1 MPRTVEKLKQSQI
14 KGTREAMLASNEGMC
29 PLCKREVP
37 LHDSA
42 LDHCHK
48 SGYIRDTLHRDCNSL
63 LGKIENFIARYSI
76 RLRDKEVLHDYLS
89 NVATYIHADYTENP
103 LHTSH
108 KTAEDKQIK
117 QYKNKMNRA
126 KLPATKAKYKKLIQE
141 FEERA
146 KK

>member
-1 MPRTVEKLKQSQI
+1 MHRTVEKLKQSQV
-14 KGTREAMLASNEGMC
+14 KGTREKMLADNKGLC
-29 PLCKREVP
+29 PICKREIP
-37 LHDSA
+37 THDAA

-48 SGYIRDTLHRDCNSL
+48 TGYIRDTLHRDCNSL

-103 LHTSH
+103 FHPSH

-117 QYKNKMNRA
+117 QFKNKMNRA

-141 FEERA
+141 YQERA
-146 KK
+146 NR